1 MLDFG
6 DISCSVE
13 RVSVPIV
20 VRNNLPPF
28 EQESPVPDSSSFSHL
43 KQDCWV
49 VWGAVDISQS
59 NEMFDDVKVFDL
71 LHFRRSPGLWTWPVP
86 GLGDPPFR
94 FDTIITHLSTV
105 SVSHTTA
112 IQMRVVQSIPQ
123 SSYSESHMTVN
134 EKLYVWATLFATL
147 DLATGVVEIFALF
160 IDGEEELFEDFLQ
173 CSNRY
178 IIVGSL
184 VIVPGDDP
192 VSSAE
197 ARIFRQVVEFIDTS
211 IHGQHTLQY
220 GMLQRQ

>member
-1 MLDFG
+1 MLNFG
-6 DISCSVE
+6 DISASVE

-20 VRNNLPPF
+20 VRNNFPPF
-28 EQESPVPDSSSFSHL
+28 EQESPVPDCSSFSDL
-43 KQDCWV
+43 EQDCWI

-59 NEMFDDVKVFDL
+59 NEMLDDVEVFDL
-71 LHFRRSPGLWTWPVP
+71 LHLRRSPGLWTWPVP

-112 IQMRVVQSIPQ
+112 IQMRVVQSIPE
-123 SSYSESHMTVN
+123 SAYSESHMTMN

-173 CSNRY
+173 CSDRY
-178 IIVGSL
+178 ITCGSL

-197 ARIFRQVVEFIDTS
+197 ARILREVVEFVDTS
-211 IHGQHTLQY
+211 IHNPHHLHPDAV
-220 GMLQRQ
+220 R